1 MLAIELKRRAPNA
14 HTFLEVVLARYGKGA
29 HCVYLF
35 FATVA
40 NIVMSFLFYFLKK
53 NRCTCILKHFFYLA
67 CYIHVASWW

>member
-40 NIVMSFLFYFLKK
+40 NIVMSFLLKK
-53 NRCTCILKHFFYLA
+53 YMYTKKSFI
-67 CYIHVASWW
+67 